1 MKKNNAVL
9 LANITNF
16 NKGGIL
22 ENFGIVTI
30 GLGLT
35 TLVIGSYIK
44 NASINKNVIIGNS
57 TVKQEFM
64 SIIDSMK

>member
-1 MKKNNAVL
+1 MKKDNAVL

-16 NKGGIL
+16 NRGGIL
-22 ENFGIVTI
+22 ENFGMVTI
-30 GLGLT
+30 CLGLT

-44 NASINKNVIIGNS
+44 NSSINKNVIIGDS

-64 SIIDSMK
+64 SIIDSIK